1 VGEAQ
6 SVASEFARYIA
17 ARVPRSTP
25 WTRVYDEMCRVVRAR
40 AFRGMGYAE
49 LSDAGVSL
57 SIMGLDQTCQLL
69 DEAWEQ
75 IDAAEYSGR

>member
-1 VGEAQ
+1 
-6 SVASEFARYIA
+6 
-17 ARVPRSTP
+17 
-25 WTRVYDEMCRVVRAR
+25 
-40 AFRGMGYAE
+40 MGYAE

-75 IDAAEYSGR
+75 IDDAG

>member
-6 SVASEFARYIA
+6 NVASEFARYIA
-17 ARVPRSTP
+17 ARISRSTP
-25 WTRVYDEMCRVVRAR
+25 WTLVYDEMCRVVRSR

-57 SIMGLDQTCQLL
+57 SITGLDQTCQLL

-75 IDAAEYSGR
+75 IDEAG